1 MPTDDDRALFDELDR
16 QIREQQLFLDPT
28 LTRDM
33 ILRLTPVGKNRI
45 SPLLQTFTG
54 ENFNGYINR
63 LRLDYSLV
71 LLKDFKHYT
80 IEAVAIDSGFG
91 NVRTYQRIFRD
102 KYGMTPMEYR
112 KTQG

>member
-1 MPTDDDRALFDELDR
+1 M
-16 QIREQQLFLDPT
+16 
-28 LTRDM
+28 
-33 ILRLTPVGKNRI
+33 
-45 SPLLQTFTG
+45 
-54 ENFNGYINR
+54 
-63 LRLDYSLV
+63 RLDYSLV

-112 KTQG
+112 KTQGEMETLSDGCIFLRIFVSHNIEVVWKE